1 MCFSKYITAW
11 KYLTMYITTVPNII
25 YNFQNQ
31 AKNLFVSNIKF
42 SNEGNIESFAVIVK
56 HYLNVLSNM
65 SSSCGEFTSENTQ
78 NEPPTLRSHS
88 MTFTK
93 KQTNKQKIPRE

>member
-1 MCFSKYITAW
+1 
-11 KYLTMYITTVPNII
+11 MYITTVPNII

-93 KQTNKQKIPRE
+93 KQTNKQKIPRDW